1 MQKRRASGPK
11 TARKKKKGNAT
22 YALAS
27 LDPISEDEVAAED
40 IRVWNIS
47 TSEATGRVMAS
58 RRTLRHHRQV
68 LPNSL
73 EGPSISETP
82 GGAGESADI
91 EDVGVLADSES
102 SKKIK
107 GQRPKRRRV
116 RTFKENDSVSR
127 LPVSP
132 VLWLTRVSRQRWNSG
147 FYTVP
152 SILTNRSVVM
162 VWAMN
167 G

>member
-1 MQKRRASGPK
+1 MHKRRASGPK

-40 IRVWNIS
+40 VRIWNIS

-58 RRTLRHHRQV
+58 RRTLKHYRQV
-68 LPNSL
+68 SPNSL
-73 EGPSISETP
+73 EGPSMNEKP
-82 GGAGESADI
+82 GGIEESVGI
-91 EDVGVLADSES
+91 EDVGFLADSES

-116 RTFKENDSVSR
+116 RVFKENDSVSG
-127 LPVSP
+127 LLVPPLS
-132 VLWLTRVSRQRWNSG
+132 SG
-147 FYTVP
+147 SLVFLDKDGAVA
-152 SILTNRSVVM
+152 SIPLHLS
-162 VWAMN
+162 
-167 G
+167 